1 MIYFL
6 VIANTFFLYILG
18 VYCVYCL
25 SSASLVMKEI
35 NTNGYVPSDKEQ
47 REYYQRL
54 KVASLLWPFFL
65 PFKIW

>member
-1 MIYFL
+1 MITFL

-25 SSASLVMKEI
+25 SLASWVMKEI
-35 NTNGYVPSDKEQ
+35 NTNGYLPSDEEQ
-47 REYYQRL
+47 REYSQRL
-54 KVASLLWPFFL
+54 KIAAFFWPVIL